1 MGTID
6 NWELGELGTVPI
18 FHIFPPYFPKEYRVA
33 GVRLCA
39 LAEGSAQPRSVGA
52 CRLFRTPLIF
62 LAKANSLG
70 VRDRVEYVASPSREE
85 LVRLYQEASV
95 FALPSDEEGLGMVIL
110 EATSCAVP
118 VVSTRSGG
126 PDGIITD
133 GEDGFLVPLDDAA
146 AMAGRLQSLLENP
159 SLNIAMGSK
168 ARATIE
174 ARHDERVAG
183 AVFVEMWNRLTGQ

>member
-1 MGTID
+1 MRSCRR
-6 NWELGELGTVPI
+6 
-18 FHIFPPYFPKEYRVA
+18 K
-33 GVRLCA
+33 CA
-39 LAEGSAQPRSVGA
+39 ATFGRCLPALPH
-52 CRLFRTPLIF
+52 PLIF

-133 GEDGFLVPLDDAA
+133 GEDGFLLPLDDAA

-183 AVFVEMWNRLTGQ
+183 AVFVEMWDRLAGQ